1 MARPAGIDKTASSLP
16 VATDDSVALETS
28 DEEVET
34 GLGGGAAGCWGSK
47 VAKDSG
53 VDGSTVESGC
63 WRREIL
69 AAMSVFPAGEDS
81 AGGRALMVTWEF
93 RGRMAWT
100 KGSGVNIGATVAAEA
115 VAVEVPED

>member
-47 VAKDSG
+47 VAKDMAVISRS
-53 VDGSTVESGC
+53 VASF
-63 WRREIL
+63 EIFFIYYVKWL
-69 AAMSVFPAGEDS
+69 CVIIFSPH
-81 AGGRALMVTWEF
+81 L
-93 RGRMAWT
+93 
-100 KGSGVNIGATVAAEA
+100 
-115 VAVEVPED
+115 